1 MKKISILAAAPLL
14 AATALVGCDGMS
26 STALETAEDTI
37 SSYYGKM
44 FGYGIH
50 QEMLKGPDSAKFD
63 EDSFIKGFEL
73 VMTSDTSDISFI
85 RGLQVG
91 AQMIN
96 VMHQL
101 NQTDNIELNQNIML
115 NDFKEAFLSDSAGS
129 PTVYQMELQALLRRV
144 SRQKKEQN
152 PVAIANKKAGKEF
165 IDNLV
170 KNDPDI
176 KVTESGLAY
185 KVISEGSGEQF
196 DINNRIMV
204 KYRGTHID
212 GTEFDKSE
220 EAKAM
225 SPRGTVKGFRE
236 GLTMMKPGAKYIL
249 YIPGDLAYGLEGG
262 ARGAIEPNETLIFE
276 VETEGLAPEKEKSS
290 KKK

>member
-1 MKKISILAAAPLL
+1 MKKISLLAAAAVL
-14 AATALVGCDGMS
+14 ATSAFVSCDGMN
-26 STALETAEDTI
+26 STKLETAEDTI

-44 FGYGIH
+44 FGFGIH

-63 EDSFIKGFEL
+63 EDAFIKGFEL
-73 VMTSDTSDISFI
+73 VMNSDTSDISYI

-91 AQMIN
+91 AQLIS

-101 NQTDNIELNQNIML
+101 NTTDNIELDQHIL
-115 NDFKEAFLSDSAGS
+115 LSEFKDAFLSDSAGS
-129 PTVYQMELQALLRRV
+129 PQVYQMELQAMLRRV
-144 SRQKKEQN
+144 SREKKEQR
-152 PVAIANKKAGKEF
+152 PEAIANKQAGKEF

-170 KNDPDI
+170 KNDPDV

-185 KVISEGSGEQF
+185 KVVAEGSGEQF
-196 DINNRIMV
+196 DINSRIMV
-204 KYRGTHID
+204 KYRGTHLD
-212 GTEFDKSE
+212 GTEFDKAE

-236 GLTMMKPGAKYIL
+236 GLTLMKPGAKYIL
-249 YIPGDLAYGLEGG
+249 YVPGDLAYGIDGG
-262 ARGAIEPNETLIFE
+262 ARGVIGPNETLIFE
-276 VETEGLAPEKEKSS
+276 VETEGLAPERN